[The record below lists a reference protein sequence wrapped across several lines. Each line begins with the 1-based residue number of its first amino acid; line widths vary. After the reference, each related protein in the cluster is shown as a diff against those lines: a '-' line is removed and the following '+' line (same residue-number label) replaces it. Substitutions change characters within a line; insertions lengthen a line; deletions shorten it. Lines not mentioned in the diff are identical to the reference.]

1 MSQSEIWE
9 KHGFLREQSIT
20 SKNGKSIM
28 KVFHFVMLT
37 KKGKKKDGY
46 FCQTISGERCF
57 LASEWCSHCIWRNLD
72 SFGQNH
78 DLLHAITAQVV
89 LRYAFIVVII

>member
-9 KHGFLREQSIT
+9 KQGCLREKSIT

-37 KKGKKKDGY
+37 KKGKKNMATFVRPSVEKDVFWHQNGVV
-46 FCQTISGERCF
+46 TASGE
-57 LASEWCSHCIWRNLD
+57 NLD
-72 SFGQNH
+72 SFGQKP
-78 DLLHAITAQVV
+78 
-89 LRYAFIVVII
+89 